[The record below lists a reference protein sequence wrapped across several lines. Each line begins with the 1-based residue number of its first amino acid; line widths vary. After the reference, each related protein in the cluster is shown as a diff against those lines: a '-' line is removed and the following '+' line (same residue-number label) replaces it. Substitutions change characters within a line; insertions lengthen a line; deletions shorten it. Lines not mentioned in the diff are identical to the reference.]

1 MSALTVVANTA
12 VSLFYLL
19 NPRWISVLIFAAI
32 VVVEALVAMRTVGLP
47 KSRAFLMSLA
57 ANIASALIGV
67 PVSLFV
73 RVPDAAWPLLAAIF
87 LVIAFFIS
95 VWVERAVALMF
106 IRGENRKSIGR
117 WSWRA
122 NLYTYEGLMV
132 LLLIA
137 VLRDRLR

>member
-1 MSALTVVANTA
+1 
-12 VSLFYLL
+12 
-19 NPRWISVLIFAAI
+19 LIFAGI
-32 VVVEALVAMRTVGLP
+32 VVIEALVATRILGLP

-67 PVSLFV
+67 PLSWFV
-73 RVPDAAWPLLAAIF
+73 RVPDVAWPLLAAIF
-87 LVIAFFIS
+87 FIIAFFIS
-95 VWVERAVALMF
+95 VGVEGAVARLF
-106 IRGENRKSIGR
+106 IKGENRESIAR